1 MKKKRFLFRRL
12 ILMAT
17 ALLMVNLCLSAVG
30 ESYSANVMRLLNYEG
45 EVHILDA
52 DGSNR
57 FIMEN
62 ARFNSGESLITSEG
76 AMASVGLDA
85 TKVLTLDSMTQVTFL
100 KENNHMTLTLSS
112 GRLLL
117 DVQQKLDENESFDIQ
132 TSNMTVGIRGTIT
145 YLTSFDGSEEEI
157 NKLLLKSNQNF
168 RELLQREM
176 PDGYSGNFSQL
187 VVLEGTA
194 VATFKNEQGQ
204 LQSVE
209 VHAGEKITMLD
220 GSREAAVVPAARS
233 DLGNDMVS
241 FIRSDP
247 VLSERV
253 EQASDILNNETKAEP
268 VDQDDPEHI
277 HQFYV
282 DSSSSIPPTCSMDG
296 YTKYTCDCGE
306 SFRTTEAAL
315 GHDFGEWETVAE
327 PDCTHEGKRQRVC
340 TRCEETEQE
349 TIPAKGHTPVTE
361 PAIAATCTASGWTEH
376 IYCAVCKE
384 VLEPYKEEIPA
395 LGHDWGEWET
405 VAEPDCTHEG
415 KRQHVCA
422 RCEETEQ
429 EAIPAKGH
437 TPVTD
442 PAIDATCTASG
453 WTEYIYCSVCEEVL
467 EPYQE
472 EIPALGHNWGEW
484 ETVAERD
491 CTHEG
496 KRQRICGR
504 CEEIEEEALPALGHD
519 WGEWTVVKEAT
530 EQDGGLEQRTCFRE
544 DCGATETQ
552 VIPFGYSSGT

>member
-132 TSNMTVGIRGTIT
+132 TSTMTVGIRGTIT
-145 YLTSFDGSEEEI
+145 YLTSFDGTEEEI
-157 NKLLLKSNQNF
+157 NQLLLESNQRF

-204 LQSVE
+204 LHSVE

-241 FIRSDP
+241 FIQSDP
-247 VLSERV
+247 ALSERV
-253 EQASDILNNETKAEP
+253 EKASDILDDETKAKLAG
-268 VDQDDPEHI
+268 QAGLHI

-282 DSSSSIPPTCSMDG
+282 DSSSVPPTCSMDG
-296 YTKYTCDCGE
+296 YTKYICDCGK
-306 SFRTTEAAL
+306 SFVTNETAL

-376 IYCAVCKE
+376 IYCSVCEE
-384 VLEPYKEEIPA
+384 VLEPYQEEIPA
-395 LGHDWGEWET
+395 LGHNWGEWVT
-405 VAEPDCTHEG
+405 VTEPDCTHEG
-415 KRQHVCA
+415 KRQRVCA
-422 RCEETEQ
+422 RCEEAEQ
-429 EAIPAKGH
+429 ETIPAKGH

-442 PAIDATCTASG
+442 PAIAATCTASG
-453 WTEYIYCSVCEEVL
+453 WTEHIYCSVCEEVL

-530 EQDGGLEQRTCFRE
+530 EQEGGLEQRTCSRE

-552 VIPFGYSSGT
+552 VIPFGSSSGT

>member
-100 KENNHMTLTLSS
+100 KENNHMTLSLSS

-132 TSNMTVGIRGTIT
+132 TSTMTVGIRGTIT

-157 NKLLLKSNQNF
+157 NQLLLKSNQNF

-277 HQFYV
+277 HQFHG

-315 GHDFGEWETVAE
+315 GHDFGEWLTVTE
-327 PDCTHEGKRQRVC
+327 PDCTHEGKRLR
-340 TRCEETEQE
+340 
-349 TIPAKGHTPVTE
+349 
-361 PAIAATCTASGWTEH
+361 
-376 IYCAVCKE
+376 
-384 VLEPYKEEIPA
+384 
-395 LGHDWGEWET
+395 
-405 VAEPDCTHEG
+405 
-415 KRQHVCA
+415 VCA
-422 RCEETEQ
+422 RCKETEQ
-429 EAIPAKGH
+429 HCDRK
-437 TPVTD
+437 
-442 PAIDATCTASG
+442 
-453 WTEYIYCSVCEEVL
+453 
-467 EPYQE
+467 
-472 EIPALGHNWGEW
+472 
-484 ETVAERD
+484 
-491 CTHEG
+491 
-496 KRQRICGR
+496 
-504 CEEIEEEALPALGHD
+504 
-519 WGEWTVVKEAT
+519 
-530 EQDGGLEQRTCFRE
+530 
-544 DCGATETQ
+544 
-552 VIPFGYSSGT
+552 